1 MWSICDHMAD
11 TFPIFDHMADHM
23 ADTFSK
29 LSAMWSIFD
38 HMADTSIGYVVDWQ
52 GFSQKRQGFSKK

>member
-1 MWSICDHMAD
+1 MAD

-38 HMADTSIGYVVDWQ
+38 HMADTSIGYVVVS
-52 GFSQKRQGFSKK
+52 G